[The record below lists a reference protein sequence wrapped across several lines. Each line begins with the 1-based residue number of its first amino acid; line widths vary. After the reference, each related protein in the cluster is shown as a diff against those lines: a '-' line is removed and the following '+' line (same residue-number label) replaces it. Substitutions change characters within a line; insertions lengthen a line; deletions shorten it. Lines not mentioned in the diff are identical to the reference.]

1 MNRYLV
7 ITAVVAVSAAMGGCV
22 STSKYDKLEADKNQ
36 EITNLK
42 KEKAT
47 LEEQNTTLRQE
58 KAAIQTSSKQNQEQ
72 YNALVH
78 KLSRE
83 VQKGQLKVRQYQNML
98 SVDVAEQIFF
108 DSGHATLKSSG
119 KEVLKKVGEALK
131 SYDNKLIRVAGYTD
145 NVPIAKSMQN
155 VYPSNWELSVA
166 RATNVVRYLQEV
178 GVPPEHMIASGRGEY
193 DPIAPNDTPEG
204 RQKNRRIEIMLID
217 QSLAD
222 ELSKPKP

>member
-1 MNRYLV
+1 MNRYHVVSAL
-7 ITAVVAVSAAMGGCV
+7 VAVSVAMGGCV
-22 STSKYDKLEADKNQ
+22 STSKYEKLEADKNK
-36 EITNLK
+36 EVANLQ
-42 KEKAT
+42 KEKTT
-47 LEEQNTTLRQE
+47 LEQQNAELQQQ
-58 KAAIQTSSKQNQEQ
+58 KSAMQASSQQSQAQ
-72 YNALVH
+72 YNALVQ
-78 KLSRE
+78 KLSKE
-83 VQKGQLKVRQYQNML
+83 VQKGQLQVRQYQNML

-108 DSGHATLKSSG
+108 DSGRAELKSSG

>member
-1 MNRYLV
+1 MDRYLMV
-7 ITAVVAVSAAMGGCV
+7 SAVVAVSVALGGCV
-22 STSKYDKLEADKNQ
+22 STSKYEKLEADKNQ
-36 EITNLK
+36 EITSLQ

-47 LEEQNTTLRQE
+47 LEEQNAALQQQKT
-58 KAAIQTSSKQNQEQ
+58 AIQASSKQSQEQ

-78 KLSRE
+78 KLSKE
-83 VQKGQLKVRQYQNML
+83 VQKGQIKVRQYQNML

-108 DSGHATLKSSG
+108 DSGRAALKSSG
-119 KEVLKKVGEALK
+119 KVVLKQVGEALK
-131 SYDNKLIRVAGYTD
+131 SYDNKIIRVAGYTD

-178 GVPPEHMIASGRGEY
+178 GVSPERMIASGRGEY
-193 DPIAPNDTPEG
+193 APVAPNDTPEG
-204 RQKNRRIEIMLID
+204 RQKNRRIEIMLLD
-217 QSLAD
+217 QSLAE